1 MAQTVAMKA
10 WTAAG
15 AAAFFVWLALTL
27 AAQGQEAY
35 KVRLSPVPADQKTRP
50 DLSGSGALTATL
62 SGAKLSINGS
72 FEGLK
77 APATSA
83 ELRNG
88 VMAGVRGPV
97 IATLTITKA
106 TSGMISGSADLTPQ
120 QLANLRKNGL
130 YVQIYSEKTQ
140 AEGVLWGWLL
150 K

>member
-1 MAQTVAMKA
+1 MAMKA
-10 WTAAG
+10 WRAAG
-15 AAAFFVWLALTL
+15 SAACLIWLAAAL
-27 AAQGQEAY
+27 AAQGQETY

-50 DLSGSGALTATL
+50 DLAGSGSLTATL
-62 SGAKLSINGS
+62 SGNKLSITGS

-77 APATSA
+77 APATMA
-83 ELRNG
+83 ELRGG

-97 IATLTITKA
+97 IAPLAITNA
-106 TSGMISGSADLTPQ
+106 TSGTINGSADLTPQ
-120 QLANLRKNGL
+120 QLTNLRKNGL